1 MATKKTE
8 ETKEV
13 IEKLE
18 NNDCFIIMPI
28 ADHPDYKQGHF
39 KRVYE
44 DIFAPACRAA
54 GYRPIRADDV
64 AQTNLIHLDILQKLL
79 ESPMA
84 ICDLST
90 RNPNVLF
97 ELGLRQAFDKPTIL
111 VQEVGTPQIF
121 DINLFRY
128 TQYRNGLDYR
138 DVLADQNSIQKV
150 LEETKIAVQEKRSVN
165 SIIKLLSITNPA
177 SLQDSS
183 NFGDKE
189 YFQILMSEIQGLKNS
204 IALNNSVTKSNFII
218 DANSK
223 YIIDAENDKNFI
235 DSRLRV
241 RVRVS
246 VDNEMP
252 QETVQILI
260 SFIEILATKPT
271 FRMMEGSELSNFV
284 SFYCD
289 AEEVDIII
297 QKIRNFAKSN
307 NIEIGNIRKNFL
319 AKIR

>member
-1 MATKKTE
+1 MTTKKTE

-13 IEKLE
+13 IEKPE

-28 ADHPDYKQGHF
+28 ADHPEYKQGHF

-54 GYRPIRADDV
+54 GYRPVRADDV

-138 DVLADQNSIQKV
+138 DVLADQKSIQKV
-150 LEETKIAVQEKRSVN
+150 LEDTKIAVQEKRSVN
-165 SIIKLLSITNPA
+165 SIIKLLSITEAKLDDP
-177 SLQDSS
+177 S
-183 NFGDKE
+183 NFGEKE
-189 YFQILMSEIQGLKNS
+189 YFNILINEISSIKNQISINKENIDKSKKINLYPNTYFVEIHISSDPDRIVKFFEYLIKLGLIGSMDNKPHTNLS
-204 IALNNSVTKSNFII
+204 KNSVTYTVEAKPNVDEDIFFKTALLFGISII
-218 DANSK
+218 D
-223 YIIDAENDKNFI
+223 
-235 DSRLRV
+235 
-241 RVRVS
+241 
-246 VDNEMP
+246 
-252 QETVQILI
+252 I
-260 SFIEILATKPT
+260 SLLPF
-271 FRMMEGSELSNFV
+271 
-284 SFYCD
+284 
-289 AEEVDIII
+289 
-297 QKIRNFAKSN
+297 
-307 NIEIGNIRKNFL
+307 
-319 AKIR
+319 

>member
-1 MATKKTE
+1 MTAKKTPD
-8 ETKEV
+8 TTEV
-13 IEKLE
+13 KVIPE

-44 DIFAPACRAA
+44 DIIKPACQAA
-54 GYRPIRADDV
+54 GYRAVRADDV

-111 VQEVGTPQIF
+111 IQEVGTPQIF

-138 DVLADQNSIQKV
+138 DVLADQKAIQKV
-150 LEETKIAVQEKRSVN
+150 IEETKQAVAENKSVN

-183 NFGDKE
+183 NFEDKE
-189 YFQILMSEIQGLKNS
+189 YFQILMSEIQGIKNS
-204 IALNNSVTKSNFII
+204 LARNNNFT
-218 DANSK
+218 NSK
-223 YIIDAENDKNFI
+223 YIINPENERNLSTQIK
-235 DSRLRV
+235 V
-241 RVRVS
+241 RVL

-252 QETVQILI
+252 LETLEVLMTYI
-260 SFIEILATKPT
+260 STLADNPTLTLLEDKELNNFITFNCKPEVTEEII
-271 FRMMEGSELSNFV
+271 E
-284 SFYCD
+284 
-289 AEEVDIII
+289 
-297 QKIRNFAKSN
+297 KIRDFASLN
-307 NIEIGNIRKNFL
+307 NIEIKNFRKSIFPN
-319 AKIR
+319 KIIS